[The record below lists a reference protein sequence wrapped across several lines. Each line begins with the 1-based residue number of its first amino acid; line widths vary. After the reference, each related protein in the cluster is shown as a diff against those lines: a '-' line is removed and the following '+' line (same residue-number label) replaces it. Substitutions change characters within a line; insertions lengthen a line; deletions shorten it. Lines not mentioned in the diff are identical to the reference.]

1 MDHGGRRA
9 RRQSRLS
16 GRGVTGS
23 AEGGC
28 LCGRIRYRVRG
39 DPVAATLCHCA
50 DCRRASGGT
59 NVAWA
64 VFARSDFEWLAG
76 EAADYSSSPG
86 IHWLYCR
93 DCGSTLGYRRS
104 ERPHHMDITTGT
116 LDQPDLYP
124 PGDEIWL
131 SQKIGWEQ
139 LHPAMRRHERSS
151 LNE

>member
-1 MDHGGRRA
+1 M
-9 RRQSRLS
+9 
-16 GRGVTGS
+16 TGS

-76 EAADYSSSPG
+76 EPADYSSSPG

-124 PGDEIWL
+124 PADEIWL
-131 SQKIGWEQ
+131 SQKIGWAT
-139 LHPAMRRHERSS
+139 LHPAMRQHERSS